1 MPESDARSVWSKK
14 PSGQTLK
21 EGIVPKECGSGCCD
35 KTDNRLFASYWDGA
49 KRETSTV
56 YSGQRSSEEADRVLV
71 YMPDSGY

>member
-14 PSGQTLK
+14 PSAQTLK